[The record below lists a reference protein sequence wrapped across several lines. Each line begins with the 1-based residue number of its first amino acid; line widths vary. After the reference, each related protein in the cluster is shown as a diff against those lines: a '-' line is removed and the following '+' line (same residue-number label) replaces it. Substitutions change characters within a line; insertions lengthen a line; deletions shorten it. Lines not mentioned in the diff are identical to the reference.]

1 MKPFLL
7 FALIL
12 FSKLSYADGL
22 DELKIYVNSQ
32 LVATVYEG
40 GSQTLELPVSI
51 GDTLKFVVSTDWGG
65 MEESTIGI
73 FDHGSSEQLVRLNR
87 IQNNEANAR
96 FQHIIRPDLVGSEL
110 LMVFNFSPRVNRTW
124 KFARAILKT
133 KTD

>member
-1 MKPFLL
+1 MKPFLV

-40 GSQTLELPVSI
+40 GSQTLELPVSA

-65 MEESTIGI
+65 MEGSTIGI
-73 FDHGSSEQLVRLNR
+73 FDHGSSEQLVQLNR
-87 IQNNEANAR
+87 IQDNRSDAS
-96 FQHIIRPDLVGSEL
+96 FQQIVQPDLMESEL
-110 LMVFNFSPRVNRTW
+110 LLVFHFSQKVNRSW
-124 KFARAILKT
+124 KFARVILKT